1 MKKLF
6 ILLLCTFLTAG
17 AASAQRRLQLGV
29 RGGVNLTDYKIAPT
43 RIGDNRFTAGPARIG
58 YEAGFVLRLNLTRH
72 LHLQSE
78 LNYNFVNYNLRS
90 EGKTPREIVL
100 RTQRF
105 EIPVELGLQLGVV
118 RLFGGARFRVADSER
133 SSIPRLL
140 KVDFNDH
147 DTALVGGIGLNIKKF
162 FIDLRVTG
170 YPRSHVW
177 QNYTSYDQTQRV
189 RVKHDLIYGG
199 SLGFFF

>member
-1 MKKLF
+1 MKKFF
-6 ILLLCTFLTAG
+6 ILLLCTLLGAG
-17 AASAQRRLQLGV
+17 AASAQRLQLGV
-29 RGGVNLTDYKIAPT
+29 RGGVNTTDYKLTPT

-58 YEAGFVLRLNLTRH
+58 YEAGFVLRLNLSRH

-90 EGKTPREIVL
+90 EGKTPRQIVL

-118 RLFGGARFRVADSER
+118 RLFGGASFRVADSER

-147 DTALVGGIGLNIKKF
+147 DTALVGGIGLNIRKF
-162 FIDLRVTG
+162 FLDLRVTG

-177 QNYTSYDQTQRV
+177 QNYTSYDKTQRV
-189 RVKHDLIYGG
+189 RVKHDLVYGG